1 MRIPSTAG
9 DEWSEQKRD
18 NCSGCVVCS
27 ESFAMSQYVLV
38 FTDASELVEVSSLNT
53 SVGKVDLLEQVE
65 RGFIVKLAGA
75 EFDLWDCPRRTA
87 VLATCVGARV
97 REVVHA
103 PASRVRDSST

>member
-38 FTDASELVEVSSLNT
+38 FTDASELVDVSSLNT
-53 SVGKVDLLEQVE
+53 SVGKVVLLEQVE
-65 RGFIVKLAGA
+65 RCFIVKLAGA
-75 EFDLWDCPRRTA
+75 EFDLWDCPRR
-87 VLATCVGARV
+87 
-97 REVVHA
+97 
-103 PASRVRDSST
+103 SSSPGNLHWSTRA